1 MGNVP
6 DRICPVI
13 MPGSDTIP
21 MVSILFIVGKMALSN
36 ASLTTSC
43 VAAAGVAPSMSAVSY
58 THLAAE
64 QLYDYLQTGNIR
76 NSVNLPACQLPPYE
90 GGRLTMIHNNMP
102 NMVSQIT
109 SVLAKENVNIAHMNN
124 RSRGAV
130 AYTMIDVD
138 QHVSEQTVQAIR
150 AIEGMIRVRVIKSA
164 Y

>member
-1 MGNVP
+1 MY
-6 DRICPVI
+6 VI
-13 MPGSDTIP
+13 HCAHVGID
-21 MVSILFIVGKMALSN
+21 SI
-36 ASLTTSC
+36 
-43 VAAAGVAPSMSAVSY
+43 GVNNPLIKIKII
-58 THLAAE
+58 TKK
-64 QLYDYLQTGNIR
+64 
-76 NSVNLPACQLPPYE
+76 
-90 GGRLTMIHNNMP
+90 NMP

-138 QHVSEQTVQAIR
+138 QPVSEQTVEAIS